1 MICRD
6 LTPKIGD
13 VVVEAETEAKA
24 SIEIDTRSNLTKA
37 YRAANVRVECLQRP
51 QAGFLGIGKRPG
63 RWRMTWH
70 TGAQYAI
77 LVKWWPEQITAN
89 CLPENLDAAD
99 TKHFP
104 NWPPTSAM
112 ALTLLASIGK
122 TSISVGRQETLQ
134 LKVTGVNTP
143 SNMPGNESELGG

>member
-37 YRAANVRVECLQRP
+37 YRAANVRVECLQRL

-112 ALTLLASIGK
+112 APDLADLDRENQYFGRSARNSSIESDRCEY
-122 TSISVGRQETLQ
+122 SIEYAR
-134 LKVTGVNTP
+134 KRI
-143 SNMPGNESELGG
+143 